1 MSIQFVIFILCL
13 LPLLPVPLHAQT
25 KANTDLVQDR
35 SDKRSQIEK
44 LKKQLKDNPYVG
56 NRTDRRISI
65 IKLLLDVKAPF
76 TEIREVIGIDSKN
89 PDKILF
95 ARVVTLLAD
104 RKEYFDEALELVDIA
119 ISAPLIPNDAIHVNF
134 EIIRGYV
141 YLQRREIDKA
151 LEIFIRSQKQM
162 PYSET
167 LLAYLGLAYQ
177 RAGRIDEAIDA
188 YLQQAALYYYTAP
201 APAGDDLMALYRQKF
216 GSLDGL
222 QQKIEQTWLAM
233 RRKVY
238 VENTIL
244 NIPSPQWTL
253 NNLAGEPISLKD
265 FKGKILILCFL
276 PFVNAGE
283 DLEKL
288 KAIQKMYK
296 RYQDREVAVVCI
308 SNERFFKGEH
318 RNGVIQG
325 RREAEVKIPIVTY
338 ANKNAIQ
345 DYETYE
351 EPWVY
356 LLDRQGNIRFKHSLY
371 NREYQ
376 VPLKEQLEYLLNNP
390 HRQNPTSGQ

>member
-1 MSIQFVIFILCL
+1 MRIQFVICISCL
-13 LPLLPVPLHAQT
+13 LLLLPVPGHSQT
-25 KANTDLVQDR
+25 KANAHLAQDR
-35 SDKRSQIEK
+35 TDKRAQLEQ
-44 LKKQLKDNPYVG
+44 LKKHLRDNPHG
-56 NRTDRRISI
+56 RDRDANDLRIQI

-95 ARVVTLLAD
+95 ARVATLLAD

-151 LEIFIRSQKQM
+151 LEIFTRLQKQM

-216 GSLDGL
+216 GSLDGH
-222 QQKIEQTWLAM
+222 QQKIEQTWLVM
-233 RRKVY
+233 RRKVF
-238 VENTIL
+238 VENTIVNL
-244 NIPSPQWTL
+244 PGPQWTL
-253 NNLAGEPISLKD
+253 NNLAGEPISLGD

-283 DLEKL
+283 DLERL
-288 KAIQKMYK
+288 KALQKMYL
-296 RYQDREVAVVCI
+296 RYQDRKVAVVCI
-308 SNERFFKGEH
+308 SDERF
-318 RNGVIQG
+318 
-325 RREAEVKIPIVTY
+325 
-338 ANKNAIQ
+338 
-345 DYETYE
+345 
-351 EPWVY
+351 
-356 LLDRQGNIRFKHSLY
+356 
-371 NREYQ
+371 
-376 VPLKEQLEYLLNNP
+376 
-390 HRQNPTSGQ
+390 